1 MAGHYLQTGA
11 QAALEMWMNF
21 CQVGK
26 WLWTLKSTG
35 PELAH
40 QWEAGSGSEK
50 WGEVEGNG

>member
-1 MAGHYLQTGA
+1 M
-11 QAALEMWMNF
+11 
-21 CQVGK
+21 
-26 WLWTLKSTG
+26 WTLKSRG